1 MAVRLPHQN
10 ETTTQIFGIR
20 HSSSA
25 KQKTEKQDTGSATTG
40 AMVAWPRRGGL
51 NGRLGGPLFGN
62 AGTVLGHTLAGGWV
76 KLTLAINGG

>member
-1 MAVRLPHQN
+1 
-10 ETTTQIFGIR
+10 
-20 HSSSA
+20 
-25 KQKTEKQDTGSATTG
+25 
-40 AMVAWPRRGGL
+40 MVAWPRRGGL